1 MMKKKKIMIITIM
14 LSFLLVTVTALA
26 MQSFSEKTVNDVPQ
40 PVQNSIGVNSNMTP
54 SIVRSA
60 VLPGRSTISGENE
73 ENKELILGQT
83 YTEINPDVAP
93 SIVRSAVLPE
103 SSTISSE
110 NEENKKPI
118 LEQTYTEVNPN
129 VRSVMPWQFF

>member
-1 MMKKKKIMIITIM
+1 M
-14 LSFLLVTVTALA
+14 
-26 MQSFSEKTVNDVPQ
+26 
-40 PVQNSIGVNSNMTP
+40 
-54 SIVRSA
+54 
-60 VLPGRSTISGENE
+60 
-73 ENKELILGQT
+73 ILGQT

>member
-1 MMKKKKIMIITIM
+1 MVLFLKCIVLWIKFRQDRRKMMKKKKIMIITIM

-60 VLPGRSTISGENE
+60 VL
-73 ENKELILGQT
+73 
-83 YTEINPDVAP
+83 Y
-93 SIVRSAVLPE
+93 
-103 SSTISSE
+103 
-110 NEENKKPI
+110 
-118 LEQTYTEVNPN
+118 YF
-129 VRSVMPWQFF
+129 W